1 MELNI
6 FLDGEP
12 VELKSLVPPKQINE
26 NLTQLEELF
35 PLLIDNGKNIEF
47 LEQYMNNG

>member
-6 FLDGEP
+6 FSNEEP
-12 VELKSLVPPKQINE
+12 IELKTLVPPKQINE
-26 NLTQLEELF
+26 NLTKLSELF
-35 PLLIDNGKNIEF
+35 PLLIDNAKNIEF

>member
-26 NLTQLEELF
+26 NLTQLQELF
-35 PLLIDNGKNIEF
+35 PLLVDNGKNIEF
-47 LEQYMNNG
+47 LGQYMNNG